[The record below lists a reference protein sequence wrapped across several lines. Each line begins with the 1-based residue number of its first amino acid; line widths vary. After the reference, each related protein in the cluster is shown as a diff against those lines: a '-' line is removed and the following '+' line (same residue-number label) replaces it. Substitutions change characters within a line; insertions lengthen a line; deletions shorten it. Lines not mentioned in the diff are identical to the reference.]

1 MLIVFLQNV
10 WPYFLS
16 SSIFSRPAFVHS
28 TCGGLCLVYTGQ
40 DPGPVP
46 VKVRTWA
53 ERVKLRENW
62 HVQCTGVQ
70 GYTGSHT
77 LTLIRSTWRH
87 RESDIGDI
95 GDIME
100 PAGAVTRRQWES
112 EMRVILI
119 SRQRNWF
126 TTSLCICI
134 CTVRVSAHLL
144 SAYFTHLW
152 CDVDWSEKCRVAC
165 SKHAPPSSP
174 HALIHPWNKIN
185 PSRAPGLDH
194 GLLSG
199 ICTSVPHYF
208 LCTDLAW
215 PQSIMI
221 YIWYVSNPHS
231 TRNSFLT

>member
-1 MLIVFLQNV
+1 MLIVFPQKF

-28 TCGGLCLVYTGQ
+28 TCGGLNLVYTGQ

-134 CTVRVSAHLL
+134 CTVRVSAHC
-144 SAYFTHLW
+144 SEPISPIS
-152 CDVDWSEKCRVAC
+152 DVMW
-165 SKHAPPSSP
+165 
-174 HALIHPWNKIN
+174 
-185 PSRAPGLDH
+185 
-194 GLLSG
+194 
-199 ICTSVPHYF
+199 
-208 LCTDLAW
+208 TDLRSAGLRAASMLLPPLPMLW
-215 PQSIMI
+215 FTLGIK
-221 YIWYVSNPHS
+221 
-231 TRNSFLT
+231 

>member
-87 RESDIGDI
+87 RGRVTLVTSVTLWSQLEQWPGDNERVRWGSSWYHGREIGSQPASVSVYALCVWVLTDSEPISPISDVMWTDLRS
-95 GDIME
+95 
-100 PAGAVTRRQWES
+100 AGLRAAS
-112 EMRVILI
+112 MLLPPLPML
-119 SRQRNWF
+119 WF
-126 TTSLCICI
+126 TLEI
-134 CTVRVSAHLL
+134 
-144 SAYFTHLW
+144 
-152 CDVDWSEKCRVAC
+152 K
-165 SKHAPPSSP
+165 
-174 HALIHPWNKIN
+174 
-185 PSRAPGLDH
+185 
-194 GLLSG
+194 
-199 ICTSVPHYF
+199 
-208 LCTDLAW
+208 
-215 PQSIMI
+215 
-221 YIWYVSNPHS
+221 
-231 TRNSFLT
+231 